1 MSKLEMIGCMDGPF
15 ESSNRVYE
23 MDGLCPTISTC
34 GGGNIQ
40 PKTIEVQRMS
50 IDSKC
55 LGGFGDKKSNGGT
68 QWYQQDRV
76 YSMGDVSLALP
87 SQLPYGSY
95 NYLEEKKLKTDDSD
109 VKKIKIKQAT
119 KQGFIECEI
128 GGGILFGISDKQVE
142 TRPSNRERTDKPDSN
157 DGEYP

>member
-1 MSKLEMIGCMDGPF
+1 MIGCMDGPF

-55 LGGFGDKKSNGGT
+55 LGGFGDKKSNRGT